1 MRSAKFM
8 VAPIILDAM
17 ELVEIAAG
25 WFWMGWSQGH
35 PGERPRHRVWIDTF
49 EIARSPVTNHEYAR
63 FLEATATP
71 PPPWWSD
78 PRFADPHQPVV
89 GVNWFEAVR
98 YCEWLS
104 TADLAP
110 HRLPTEAEWEK
121 AARGGIDGACYP
133 WGSER
138 PDVTRVDRPPL
149 VTETPA
155 NPLGLLGLSGV
166 CHEWCLDWED
176 EAYYAA
182 SPERNPTGPP
192 HGSRRVSRG
201 GAWRHQDMWSPVA
214 HRSSLPP
221 GLRYSDYGLRVVRVR
236 NAESG
241 SSHRTALT

>member
-8 VAPIILDAM
+8 MAPIILDAM
-17 ELVEIAAG
+17 ELVEVAAG
-25 WFWMGWSQGH
+25 WFWMGWSDGH
-35 PGERPRHRVWIDTF
+35 PGERPRHRVWVDGF
-49 EIARSPVTNHEYAR
+49 EIGRSPVTNEEYAR
-63 FLEATATP
+63 FLAATGTP

-78 PRFADPHQPVV
+78 PRFADPQQPVV
-89 GVNWFEAVR
+89 GVNWFEAVG

-104 TADLAP
+104 KADGP

-121 AARGGIDGACYP
+121 AARGGLDDARYP

-138 PDVTRVDRPPL
+138 PDVASVDRPPR
-149 VTETPA
+149 VSETPA
-155 NPLGLLGLSGV
+155 NPLGLFGLSGV

-182 SPERNPTGPP
+182 SPERNPTGPVR
-192 HGSRRVSRG
+192 GSRRVSRG

-221 GLRYSDYGLRVVRVR
+221 ALRYSDYGLRVVRDR
-236 NAESG
+236 SLA
-241 SSHRTALT
+241 